1 MFYKAFKILLHIS
14 LVLTLSLPVQVQA
27 GTTTVQVK
35 VTLTSVELVENNSVG
50 NEWVTIGYV
59 NGKEIEVNSPTTLK
73 LKSSDTI
80 KLKAYAEEQDKV
92 PDKNAKEIT
101 VKVSSIKKSL
111 DKPITVTVKENRG
124 RYSGNTAEWKFTFKI
139 EKG

>member
-1 MFYKAFKILLHIS
+1 MFYRLFKVLLLTS
-14 LVLTLSLPVQVQA
+14 LVLTLSLPVQA
-27 GTTTVQVK
+27 KTTTVQVK

-50 NEWVTIGYV
+50 KEWVTIGYV
-59 NGKEIEVNSPTTLK
+59 NGKEIEVNSPKTLK

-80 KLKAYAEEQDKV
+80 TLRAYAEEQDKV

-101 VKVSSIKKSL
+101 FKVSSITKSL
-111 DKPITVTVKENRG
+111 DKPISVTVKENRG